1 MSYFACPDVGAGLGL
16 VVLADDHRLCDRF
29 AAEGFTVVTAD
40 DDIDAAVE
48 RLLASEVVRGDGVGV
63 LAFDASATAI
73 DRPDVQAIV
82 VVDPTAVEDEERPVQ
97 VHETFDDLAW
107 TRTLEFLRAK
117 LG

>member
-1 MSYFACPDVGAGLGL
+1 MSYFACPDMGAGLGL

-40 DDIDAAVE
+40 DLDAAVE
-48 RLLASEVVRGDGVGV
+48 RLLASELVRGDGVGV

-73 DRPDVQAIV
+73 DRPGVEAIV
-82 VVDPTAVEDEERPVQ
+82 VVDPAAIADEERPVQ
-97 VHETFDDLAW
+97 VHESFDDLAW